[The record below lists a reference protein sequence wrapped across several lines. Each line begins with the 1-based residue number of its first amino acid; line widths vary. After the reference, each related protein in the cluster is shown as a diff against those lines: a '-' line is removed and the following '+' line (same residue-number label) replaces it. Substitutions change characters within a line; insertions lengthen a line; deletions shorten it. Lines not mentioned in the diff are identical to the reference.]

1 MFVTP
6 YPNLDQIVSGTLS
19 YALGAGLAIVSTPYL
34 YAREVLAGGRGVLV
48 PPASSEALAESLS
61 SLLLDPER
69 REAYASRAYER
80 GRQMTWPTVG
90 AAYRALF
97 DEVAADGARPATRPK
112 TRAGEAAHVA

>member
-1 MFVTP
+1 M
-6 YPNLDQIVSGTLS
+6 
-19 YALGAGLAIVSTPYL
+19 STPYL
-34 YAREVLAGGRGVLV
+34 YAREVLAGGRGILV
-48 PPASSEALAESLS
+48 PPASPEALAESLS
-61 SLLLDPER
+61 SLLLDPDR

-97 DEVAADGARPATRPK
+97 DEVAGGRRRPATRPA